1 MPYPQSANFMI
12 PWVGYWVSQIFFI
25 SALKFVL
32 QEYNVPPGFDRGF
45 ETYFKTSFFSQSLS
59 YQIKP
64 TLGRGREPVR
74 VDLVISGNVQC
85 QIAHLI
91 LFTISF
97 TTYLNSN
104 KIGVDL
110 CGFLSDTSLNQVPEQ
125 YNQHMEMPSFNCPQ
139 ILIVVGQLVV
149 SRV

>member
-1 MPYPQSANFMI
+1 MYHQVLTA
-12 PWVGYWVSQIFFI
+12 G
-25 SALKFVL
+25 LKHTL
-32 QEYNVPPGFDRGF
+32 
-45 ETYFKTSFFSQSLS
+45 KLHFFSQSLS

-85 QIAHLI
+85 QIAHLN

-104 KIGVDL
+104 KIGVNL
-110 CGFLSDTSLNQVPEQ
+110 CGFLFDTSLDQVPEQ
-125 YNQHMEMPSFNCPQ
+125 YN
-139 ILIVVGQLVV
+139 
-149 SRV
+149 